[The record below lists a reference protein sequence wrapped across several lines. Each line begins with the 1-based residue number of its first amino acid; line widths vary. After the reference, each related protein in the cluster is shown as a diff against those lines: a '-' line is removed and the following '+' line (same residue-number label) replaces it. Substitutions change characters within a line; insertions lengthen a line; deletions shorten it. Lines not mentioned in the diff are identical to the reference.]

1 MKSGAKV
8 QIIFDA
14 TKFFFTMGK
23 KKHKLTQNQINGII
37 WIAILLAVIIAIKL
51 FSSPKEE
58 NSPQTDSMQLQTQAF
73 LEKIEDSVY
82 RSRRPDDSRQQ
93 YPRQPR
99 QASARSSDEA
109 PRNWYTTDPPAATRR
124 SLTVELN
131 SADTT
136 TLMLLS
142 GIGPAFARRIVRYRE
157 RLGGFVSTNQLME
170 VYGFTPELLAHIAP
184 HLTLDSANH
193 SRIPVNSV
201 PLKQLIKH
209 PYVDY
214 YFARDLV
221 NLRSRGVT
229 FTTLDDLRAIPSCSD
244 TLLARLLP
252 YLDLETR

>member
-1 MKSGAKV
+1 
-8 QIIFDA
+8 
-14 TKFFFTMGK
+14 MGK
-23 KKHKLTQNQINGII
+23 KKHHPTQLQKNGII

-51 FSSPKEE
+51 FSSDKAVTTPE
-58 NSPQTDSMQLQTQAF
+58 TDSIRQEEQSI
-73 LEKIEDSVY
+73 LEKKEDSVY
-82 RSRRPDDSRQQ
+82 RSRRPSYPSNSR
-93 YPRQPR
+93 PRTVTK
-99 QASARSSDEA
+99 DE
-109 PRNWYTTDPPAATRR
+109 PRNWYSSEPPAPTRR
-124 SLTVELN
+124 PLTVELN

-157 RLGGFVSTNQLME
+157 RLGGFVAPDQLLE
-170 VYGFTPELLAHIAP
+170 VYGFTPDLLAHIAP
-184 HLTLDSANH
+184 HLTLDSSRI

-201 PLKQLIKH
+201 PLKQFIKH

-229 FTTLDDLRAIPSCSD
+229 FSSPDDLRAIPSCTD

-252 YLDLETR
+252 YLDLSPHND